1 MKRLLTIGMI
11 LTFMAGMLCA
21 CTNTDTTKEI
31 QVEDVCT
38 EILSKVKFDEEPQL
52 ADESVALALYNID
65 QNNVEEFRVYMT
77 SGAYV
82 DEVSVWKSS
91 NRQAVTDKI
100 RARIAE
106 QKDSYLDYKAEEVP
120 KLDQAVIYESG
131 DYVVCCITSDAENA
145 KQVIESCFNG

>member
-1 MKRLLTIGMI
+1 MKKLLAIGMV
-11 LTFMAGMLCA
+11 LTFITGMFGACA
-21 CTNTDTTKEI
+21 NKDSAKEI
-31 QVEDVCT
+31 QLEDVCT

-52 ADESVALALYNID
+52 ADDSVALALYNID
-65 QNNVEEFRVYMT
+65 PSEVEEFRVYMT